1 MTMMENKKSLK
12 NRGANFPLSLY
23 VPASLLKEEGIGMM
37 CGFPATHE
45 L

>member
-1 MTMMENKKSLK
+1 MK
-12 NRGANFPLSLY
+12 NSKTLSNLGGDNFPMSLY
-23 VPASLLKEEGIGMM
+23 VPGLLLKEEGIGMM